1 VDIWVVD
8 AGNNR
13 IEEFTTGGEYIT
25 QIGTLIGPEG
35 IATDSSG
42 NVWVSSYGFGGLQ
55 EFSSTTRSLEHQ
67 VLTGENL
74 TSLAVDA
81 QGNVWAAV
89 SSVGATAFNRVDEYS
104 PEGAFKLALGW
115 HVNKNG
121 AEQLETCTSECQP
134 GTVGGGNGQF
144 NGPHGVAVDGHG
156 DVFVADSGNNRVQ
169 EFSATGKY
177 ITQFGSS
184 GSGAGKFSD
193 PLGIAVAGGQAYVV
207 DSGNNRVEKW
217 EVWENLPPAVVTG
230 AASSITATTA
240 TLNAT
245 VNPNGSEVSACK
257 LEYGTTTSYGSSA
270 PCTPSPGSGE
280 NPVAVSASVTGL
292 TSGTTYH
299 FRVSATNA
307 GGTSQGSDGTFQT
320 P

>member
-1 VDIWVVD
+1 V
-8 AGNNR
+8 
-13 IEEFTTGGEYIT
+13 E
-25 QIGTLIGPEG
+25 
-35 IATDSSG
+35 
-42 NVWVSSYGFGGLQ
+42 
-55 EFSSTTRSLEHQ
+55 
-67 VLTGENL
+67 
-74 TSLAVDA
+74 
-81 QGNVWAAV
+81 
-89 SSVGATAFNRVDEYS
+89 
-104 PEGAFKLALGW
+104 
-115 HVNKNG
+115 
-121 AEQLETCTSECQP
+121 
-134 GTVGGGNGQF
+134 
-144 NGPHGVAVDGHG
+144 
-156 DVFVADSGNNRVQ
+156 

-184 GSGAGKFSD
+184 GSGAGKFSG

-207 DSGNNRVEKW
+207 DSGNNRVERW

-230 AASSITATTA
+230 VATSITATTA
-240 TLNAT
+240 TLNAAL
-245 VNPNGSEVSACK
+245 NPNGSEVSACK

-307 GGTSQGSDGTFQT
+307 CGTSQGSDQTFNA

>member
-1 VDIWVVD
+1 MAPQVLTWVNGYIAQYGVAVD
-8 AGNNR
+8 
-13 IEEFTTGGEYIT
+13 
-25 QIGTLIGPEG
+25 QQ
-35 IATDSSG
+35 G
-42 NVWVSSYGFGGLQ
+42 NVWVADGNRVREFSNNLELELGFGWG
-55 EFSSTTRSLEHQ
+55 
-67 VLTGENL
+67 VK
-74 TSLAVDA
+74 
-81 QGNVWAAV
+81 
-89 SSVGATAFNRVDEYS
+89 DEKGVFES
-104 PEGAFKLALGW
+104 
-115 HVNKNG
+115 
-121 AEQLETCTSECQP
+121 CTSECKLGIP
-134 GTVGGGNGQF
+134 GAREGQF
-144 NGPHGVAVDGHG
+144 NQPHGVAVDGHS
-156 DVFVADSGNNRVQ
+156 DVFVADTNNNRVA
-169 EFSATGKY
+169 ELSATGKY

-184 GSGAGKFSD
+184 GSGAGNFSG

-207 DSGNNRVEKW
+207 DTGNNRVEKW

-245 VNPNGSEVSACK
+245 VNPKGSEVSACK
-257 LEYGTTTSYGSSA
+257 LEYGATTSYGSSA

-280 NPVAVSASVTGL
+280 NPVAVSASVAGL